1 MICFKVGE
9 VMIDTNSKKY
19 IMDNLPELTEEDYR
33 EINALFP
40 AYLFFKDKPQEECIE
55 CYCSACREQ
64 YNYEY
69 TQRTETQQHY
79 DFLQIKHN
87 EKIVCPKCGKLV
99 TAKETYK
106 AKQCISLTA
115 WRRTVIIKQIS
126 ENEVYLIGYECKK
139 DYSYYHYLIKPECHL
154 TAVYILKPNLVRI
167 IYKGWYD
174 YWETVDIKEPFYD
187 GLGSNTSNMEMRM
200 YRLIGTDRLKD
211 TFLKYA
217 PIELFHEKYI
227 RWYYGHNAGYYLSAD
242 TGCVPFTKFLCYY
255 TLYPSTEKLLKIDLS
270 DFVCKLVDGKPMKRY
285 INWNANKPHEMFKMN
300 KVQFKDFREHYSGEM
315 DFKVYQNLKKVKGDI
330 SYAFVT
336 DIVKNYRGVSAE
348 RVSVTIKKH
357 KLNITRTFNY
367 LEKIVSSEIL
377 KMCKP
382 PYTPQVYENIAIQ
395 WVDYLA
401 FAKELKYDLTRD
413 DVIYPKN
420 LIDAHDQATANI
432 GVVRDEKAMIKYQNR
447 YEKLQ
452 KQYEYSNGEYQIV
465 IPQGVND
472 IVAEGSALCHC
483 VKGYAERH
491 MEGKTTILFMRRC
504 NRPNTRLITIEINGK
519 TIVQNRGM
527 KNRAPTKEEQAFID
541 KWIAWVK
548 AGSKRPKK
556 KKTASAA

>member
-1 MICFKVGE
+1 MT
-9 VMIDTNSKKY
+9 DTNSKQY
-19 IMDNLPELTEEDYR
+19 IIDNLPELTDEDYQ

-40 AYLFFKDKPQEECIE
+40 AYLFFKNKPQEGYIE
-55 CYCSACREQ
+55 CCCSACREHFF
-64 YNYEY
+64 YEY
-69 TQRTETQQHY
+69 TQRTETPQHY
-79 DFLQIKHN
+79 DFLQIQHN
-87 EKIVCPKCGKLV
+87 HKIVCPECGKTV
-99 TAKETYK
+99 IAKEMGK
-106 AKQCISLTA
+106 AKQCISLAA
-115 WRRTVIIKQIS
+115 WRRTVIIKRIS
-126 ENEVYLIGYECKK
+126 ENEVFLIAYECKK

-154 TAVYILKPNLVRI
+154 TAVYILKPNLIRTI
-167 IYKGWYD
+167 FKGWYD
-174 YWETVDIKEPFYD
+174 YWETVEIKEPFYN
-187 GLGSNTSNMEMRM
+187 GLGSNTVNMEERM

-227 RWYYGHNAGYYLSAD
+227 RWYYGRNAGYYLAAD
-242 TGCVPFTKFLCYY
+242 TGIVPFAKFLCYY

-285 INWNANKPHEMFKMN
+285 VDWDAEKPHEMFKMN
-300 KVQFKDFREHYSGEM
+300 RTQFKDFREHYYGEI
-315 DFKVYQNLKKVKGDI
+315 DFKVYQNLKKVKENI
-330 SYAFVT
+330 SYSFVT
-336 DIVKNYRGVSAE
+336 EIVKNYRGVSAE

-382 PYTPQVYENIAIQ
+382 PYIPQVYENIAIQ
-395 WVDYLA
+395 WVDYLD
-401 FAKELKYDLTRD
+401 FAKELKYDLSRD

-420 LIDAHDQATANI
+420 LIDAHDKATANI
-432 GVVRDEKAMIKYQNR
+432 MVVRDEKAKIKYQTR

-465 IPQGVND
+465 VPQGVDD

-504 NRPNTRLITIEINGK
+504 NCPNTRLITIEINGK
-519 TIVQNRGM
+519 NIVQNRGM

-541 KWIAWVK
+541 KWVTWVK

>member
-9 VMIDTNSKKY
+9 NMIDTNSKKY

-69 TQRTETQQHY
+69 TQRIETQQHY
-79 DFLQIKHN
+79 NFLQIKHN
-87 EKIVCPKCGKLV
+87 EKIVCPKCGKVV

-106 AKQCISLTA
+106 AKQCISLKT
-115 WRRTVIIKQIS
+115 WRRTVIIKRIS
-126 ENEVYLIGYECKK
+126 ENEVYLLGYECKK

-217 PIELFHEKYI
+217 PIELFHETYI
-227 RWYYGHNAGYYLSAD
+227 RWYYGRNAGYYLAAD

-300 KVQFKDFREHYSGEM
+300 RVQFKDFREHYSGEM

-357 KLNITRTFNY
+357 KLNVTRTFNY
-367 LEKIVSSEIL
+367 LEKIVFSEIS
-377 KMCKP
+377 KMCHA